1 MALDGQALSP
11 REYLLAFK
19 PETTQGTKNVGTM
32 NLINIDSIPSPSL
45 NLTQVVDPRNGAG
58 RTAKT
63 VDAFTS
69 EKGTRKE
76 ISFSGVADNTTLPI
90 LLQAITTT
98 AVSSSPASYDIA
110 YNYTPP
116 EVEIGIG
123 SISDNLHTFTVAVS
137 NPETG
142 NDHSTVF
149 PGCVLTSLSLS
160 GSISAQSGRVMVSG
174 TFATGM
180 VADYGHARPTSTV
193 AYSSTN
199 YSINQF
205 TTTTTVAGIANCVIS
220 DWTLNIENPSEMA
233 GFQGSNGEPQA
244 IVRAVPEISVSCDVT
259 VKADDNT
266 SGLHAQHVAGAIDE
280 AVELSNNASWASATT
295 FGMKMANGVITS
307 VDFNESNAM
316 YYNVSIKALALAGS
330 GDLIQI
336 IA

>member
-11 REYLLAFK
+11 KEYLMAFK
-19 PETTQGTKNVGTM
+19 PETTQGTKNVATM
-32 NLINIDSIPSPSL
+32 NLINVDSVPSPSL
-45 NLTQVVDPRNGAG
+45 NLTQVVDPRTGVG
-58 RTAKT
+58 RTAKLA
-63 VDAFTS
+63 DAFTS

-116 EVEIGIG
+116 EIQIGVG
-123 SISDNLHTFTVAVS
+123 SISDSLHTFTVAIS
-137 NPETG
+137 NPEAG
-142 NDHSTVF
+142 NDHSTVI

-160 GSISAQSGRVMVSG
+160 GSMGTQSGRIMVSG
-174 TFATGM
+174 TWASGM
-180 VADYGHARPTSTV
+180 VADYGHARPTSAV

-220 DWTLNIENPSEMA
+220 DWALNIENPSEMA
-233 GFQGSNGEPQA
+233 GFTGSNGEPQA
-244 IVRAVPEISVSCDVT
+244 IARAVPEISVTCDVT

-266 SGLHAQHVAGAIDE
+266 SALHAQHVAGATDE
-280 AVELSNNASWASATT
+280 AVELSNHATWSSAST
-295 FGMKMANGVITS
+295 FGMKMANAVITA
-307 VDFNESNAM
+307 VDFNEANAM
-316 YYNVSIKALALAGS
+316 YYNVSIKAMASTS

>member
-11 REYLLAFK
+11 KEYLMAFK
-19 PETTQGTKNVGTM
+19 PETTQGTKNVATM
-32 NLINIDSIPSPSL
+32 NLINVDSVPSPSL
-45 NLTQVVDPRNGAG
+45 NLTQVQDPRSGVG
-58 RTAKT
+58 RTSKLA
-63 VDAFTS
+63 DSFTS
-69 EKGTRKE
+69 EKGTKKE
-76 ISFSGVADNTTLPI
+76 IAFSGIADNTTLPI
-90 LLQAITTT
+90 LLQAVTTT
-98 AVSSSPASYDIA
+98 AVGSSPASYDIA

-123 SISDNLHTFTVAVS
+123 SISDNLHTFTVAIS
-137 NPETG
+137 NPEAG

-149 PGCVLTSLSLS
+149 PGCVLSNLSLS
-160 GSISAQSGRVMVSG
+160 GSMGSQSGRVMVSG
-174 TFATGM
+174 TWTTGM
-180 VADYGHARPTSTV
+180 VADYGHARPTSAV

-220 DWTLNIENPSEMA
+220 DWALTIDNPSEMA

-244 IVRAVPEISVSCDVT
+244 IVRGVPEISVTCDVS

-266 SGLHAQHVAGAIDE
+266 SGLHAQHVAGATDE
-280 AVELSNNASWASATT
+280 AVELSNHASFASATT
-295 FGMKMANGVITS
+295 FGMKMANGVITA
-307 VDFNESNAM
+307 VDFNEANAM
-316 YYNVSIKALALAGS
+316 YYNVSIKAVASTS